1 MSPFSS
7 VKNNFSPSAAE
18 VVFFF
23 CGRDLGQ
30 WRNRTPRS
38 ICAISIML
46 VDAHFRFNLLVLMH
60 KIVHGYIPSYLK
72 SCSLLGK
79 SLIFL
84 AGSPPTLSSLLHFAV
99 WRVQFNLSEAGVQH
113 NDAALEML
121 SDKFSLVICSA
132 WRFSDVSLTR
142 LPFSPM

>member
-1 MSPFSS
+1 
-7 VKNNFSPSAAE
+7 
-18 VVFFF
+18 
-23 CGRDLGQ
+23 
-30 WRNRTPRS
+30 
-38 ICAISIML
+38 ML